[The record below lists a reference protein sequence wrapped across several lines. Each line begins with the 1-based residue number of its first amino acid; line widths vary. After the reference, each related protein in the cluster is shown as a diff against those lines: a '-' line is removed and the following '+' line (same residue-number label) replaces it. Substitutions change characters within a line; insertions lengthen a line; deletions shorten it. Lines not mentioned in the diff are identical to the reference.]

1 MFDEKTI
8 LARLQNGEDAQTIA
22 NEMAAMINAANKMYA
37 EEIAKAEEAKRAEE
51 QKKALNAVAY
61 EMGTPIQIPFMFLC
75 FICLACIEAYAVTD
89 KGFIDVEKGQII
101 DPILEVIE

>member
-1 MFDEKTI
+1 MSDLSLDE
-8 LARLQNGEDAQTIA
+8 LSA
-22 NEMAAMINAANKMYA
+22 
-37 EEIAKAEEAKRAEE
+37 

-89 KGFIDVEKGQII
+89 KGFIDVEKGEII
-101 DPILEVIE
+101 DPIVGVVE